1 MIVAATEIGHG
12 CRTEGPHGPMPCGS
26 VNSALDGSEC
36 DCGCSAFE
44 DCCDVYAV
52 WSLER
57 QRLDALAHSK
67 VWAADTK
74 TS

>member
-1 MIVAATEIGHG
+1 MILAATPIGRG
-12 CRTEGPHGPMPCGS
+12 CRAEGPHGPTQCGNTNGS
-26 VNSALDGSEC
+26 LDGSEC

-44 DCCDVYAV
+44 DCCDAYAE

-57 QRLDALAHSK
+57 QRLDALAHPK
-67 VWAADTK
+67 VRTDTK